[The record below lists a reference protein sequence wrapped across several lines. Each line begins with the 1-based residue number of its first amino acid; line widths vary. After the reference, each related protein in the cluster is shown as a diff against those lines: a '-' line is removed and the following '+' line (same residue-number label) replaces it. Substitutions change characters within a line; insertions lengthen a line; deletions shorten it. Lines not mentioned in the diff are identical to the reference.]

1 MQRDSSL
8 NQYTFA
14 TLTLTFKGL
23 GLPFLSDKTKALIA
37 AMPLDEAKA
46 VNRVAWKA
54 SKESAHIMNRYCNF
68 SIAGNASIYDH
79 ASQRYHA
86 AEHVKR
92 ATWKRIKE
100 LQGS

>member
-1 MQRDSSL
+1 MQRDQAI
-8 NQYTFA
+8 NRYTFA

-37 AMPLDEAKA
+37 AMPIDEAKA
-46 VNRVAWKA
+46 VNRAAWQA
-54 SKESAHIMNRYCNF
+54 SKESSHIMNRYCNF
-68 SIAGNASIYDH
+68 SISGNASIYDH

-100 LQGS
+100 LQG